1 MCLASFA
8 EQTQPAAPDLFIKEV
23 YRRMSLRSPSSE
35 EAHYLT
41 LQNFL
46 NQDSAVIATHTYK
59 QILPKNK
66 NARILD
72 IGFGTGWFMA
82 ACVKMGYNNIYGA
95 DFFGKE
101 KTKNILESCSSI
113 KDVFNI
119 DDNIGDFLSKIDMK
133 FDFIHMSH
141 VIEHIPKYSL
151 LYIVDALYK
160 SLEKEGILLLRTPNM
175 EGPAANSS
183 YYVTLTHEYGFS
195 PRNIRSLL
203 HISGFEEI
211 QFHRFNKSRSI
222 KQLIGNALRIPF
234 LLNSKIKNRLF
245 GVGNNKS
252 YDAELIISSRKKEF
266 PELFNE
272 KFK

>member
-1 MCLASFA
+1 
-8 EQTQPAAPDLFIKEV
+8 
-23 YRRMSLRSPSSE
+23 MSLRASSLE
-35 EAHYLT
+35 KKHYLS

-46 NQDSAVIATHTYK
+46 NQDSAISAAQAYK

-82 ACVKMGYNNIYGA
+82 ACLKMGYNNIYGA

-101 KTKNILESCSSI
+101 KTKNILESCDSI

-119 DDNIGDFLSKIDMK
+119 DENIADFLCEIDMK

-151 LYIVDALYK
+151 LYLVDTLYK
-160 SLEKEGILLLRTPNM
+160 SLEKEGTLFLRTPNM

-203 HISGFEEI
+203 YISGFEEI
-211 QFHRFNKSRSI
+211 QFHRFNKNRSI
-222 KQLIGNALRIPF
+222 KQLIGHALRKPF

-245 GVGNNKS
+245 GVGNDES
-252 YDAELIISSRKKEF
+252 YDGELIISARKKEF